1 MLYHTGGAQ
10 GLRGGA
16 GIEGGSTGVP
26 CVLPALCHHLLN
38 CPGPGLGRQE
48 WPGRSCRE
56 PVRSVVAGGVGR
68 GAEEEKRKK
77 TLVAT
82 EEEKDKS
89 DWSKYQQD
97 RCVMMG

>member
-16 GIEGGSTGVP
+16 GIEGGST
-26 CVLPALCHHLLN
+26 
-38 CPGPGLGRQE
+38 
-48 WPGRSCRE
+48 SCRE